1 MTLTD
6 SIPHGL
12 SDNELQLM
20 LTHMIRARR
29 HSQRFFALQRQGR
42 VGTNA
47 PIDGQEAVVVGS
59 VAALNPLTDWV
70 VPQYREQVAFARYGD
85 VVLEKQCLYLRGHPA
100 GSSYPAD
107 VLVFPQQISLAT
119 QIPHALG
126 LAWGMALR
134 GESGVAAVY
143 FGDGASSEGD
153 FYEAANFAG
162 VLKAPVIF
170 ILTNNQWAISTPRH
184 KQTAATSYADKAN
197 AFGFPGVQ
205 VDGNDVIAMWEV
217 TAAARQRAARG
228 DGPTLIEAITFRM
241 GYHTTADDP
250 SRYMLPEQRQEWV
263 DKDPIVRYR
272 SQLEGLGLWD
282 EAAEEA
288 AVSSADD
295 VFDRAFAAAEATPL
309 PPEALF
315 DHVFAEPSAR
325 LVQQRASFLA
335 DRAARAERND
345 RGGR

>member
-1 MTLTD
+1 MNAESTA
-6 SIPHGL
+6 PAGL
-12 SDNELQLM
+12 AEADLRQM
-20 LTHMIRARR
+20 LHHMIRARR

-59 VAALNPLTDWV
+59 VAALDPATDWV

-100 GSSYPAD
+100 GSSYPVD
-107 VLVFPQQISLAT
+107 CRVFPQQISLAA

-126 LAWGMALR
+126 LAWGMRLR
-134 GESGVAAVY
+134 GEPGVAAVY

-217 TAAARQRAARG
+217 TAAARRRAAAG
-228 DGPTLIEAITFRM
+228 EGPTLIEAVTFRM

-250 SRYMLPEQRQEWV
+250 SRYVPAEQREEWAAR
-263 DKDPIVRYR
+263 DPIERYR
-272 SQLEGLGLWD
+272 QQLEGLGLWD
-282 EAAEEA
+282 EAAQQAAEA
-288 AVSSADD
+288 DADAA
-295 VFDRAFAAAEATPL
+295 FDRAFAAAEGAEL
-309 PPEALF
+309 AADAFF
-315 DHVFAEPSAR
+315 DHVFVTPTQRQAR
-325 LVQQRASFLA
+325 QRSQFLAGRAQRAEA
-335 DRAARAERND
+335 
-345 RGGR
+345 GGA